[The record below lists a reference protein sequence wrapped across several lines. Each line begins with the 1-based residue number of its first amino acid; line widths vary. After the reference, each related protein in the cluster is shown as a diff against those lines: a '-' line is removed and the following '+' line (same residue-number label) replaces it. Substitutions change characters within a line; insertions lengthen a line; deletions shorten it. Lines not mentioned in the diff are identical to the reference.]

1 MQVYLT
7 ALFLAPLRK
16 LQSVRNGTATGN
28 SSLRV
33 IALRTFVGACVTL
46 VVTMANM
53 SLLGILNGE
62 RGWMCLM
69 LCNLDVLVSTSV
81 LHWVTSVDK
90 QGEMSTSATKSGT
103 HLSSRGGRSLGSHF
117 STKRQPVEN
126 PDDLPDFDLQEDDD
140 DIDSADIAD
149 QHGPVKEQN
158 VSFTAVRIMINGKK
172 DAILEQVFELGG
184 DGTAED
190 EHLSHAKTK
199 TQSSLEPR
207 KPIPQLQAVSI
218 EPFQRRPSLA
228 RQDSNGPPAS
238 ALRRPSVQFPETSL
252 DFQLASSKRQMS
264 FLQMC
269 SDAPVASTARRPS
282 AVMFQ
287 VDDEGPHI
295 PQPRRPSAVTFQ
307 TDDETAAVSQPRR
320 PSAFQFD
327 PTSWPLPRR
336 ASAVAFQL
344 EEETPAVSTP
354 RRPSEFQFDQSSW
367 TAASRRPS
375 ALHMDLDPKSAAP

>member
-46 VVTMANM
+46 VVTIANM

-90 QGEMSTSATKSGT
+90 QGEMSTSASKSGT

-117 STKRQPVEN
+117 STKRQLVEN
-126 PDDLPDFDLQEDDD
+126 PDDLPDFDLQEDD

-158 VSFTAVRIMINGKK
+158 VSFTTVRIMMNGTK

-190 EHLSHAKTK
+190 EQLPHAKTN
-199 TQSSLEPR
+199 THFSSEPR
-207 KPIPQLQAVSI
+207 KPILQLQQVSI
-218 EPFQRRPSLA
+218 EPFQRRPTLA

-252 DFQLASSKRQMS
+252 DFQLASSKRQVS

-269 SDAPVASTARRPS
+269 SDAPIASTARRPS

-287 VDDEGPHI
+287 VDDEKPPV

-307 TDDETAAVSQPRR
+307 IDDEAAAVTQAHR

-336 ASAVAFQL
+336 ASAVASQL
-344 EEETPAVSTP
+344 EEETSAVSAS
-354 RRPSEFQFDQSSW
+354 RRPSVFQFDQNSW
-367 TAASRRPS
+367 TAASGRPS
-375 ALHMDLDPKSAAP
+375 ALYMELDPKTAVP